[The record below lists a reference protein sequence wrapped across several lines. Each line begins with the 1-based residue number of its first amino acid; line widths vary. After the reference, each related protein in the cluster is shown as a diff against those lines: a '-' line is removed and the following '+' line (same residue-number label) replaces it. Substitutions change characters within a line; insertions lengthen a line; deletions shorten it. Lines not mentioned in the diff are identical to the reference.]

1 MDLSVSPDLNALFCY
16 AVVILL
22 GLITAGREISN
33 RLVNMPS
40 RWIMVNTWLLF
51 FAYWF
56 LPVVLFWLLDRTNA
70 IHDTSLF
77 AAVLIG
83 AGYQQIL
90 SGNAATIRPTGEI
103 SKFWKPFSAW
113 ADHVADGIRNRVAR
127 NDALFIEGL
136 FADVVETEE
145 KQKNLNDLA
154 MAYSTNV
161 SELQKALNA
170 VQAQASVL
178 GADGLLAR
186 RIRVLY
192 EDLKRSAPLTWQ
204 FLLYEK
210 KVISRWFY
218 YWYEKEWRSKAAAT
232 VVATVLIIGAVL
244 GLNRLWTSENLGRYY
259 VWRLAKANA
268 TDVDH
273 FRARQ
278 QLVKYLAQT
287 EMPYRDLTDLLRFGG
302 LPTKTA
308 ENILSL
314 LVETRDSAAAHKAN
328 LPFLL
333 ADSLRTDNPDVR
345 ARIHDVLKYCGDE
358 RKLEIGDL
366 RDWKPSAK
374 DTSTDIDARVKE
386 WKRVWAP
393 PSL

>member
-1 MDLSVSPDLNALFCY
+1 MDLSVSPDVNAFFCY

-22 GLITAGREISN
+22 GLITAGGQVSN
-33 RLVNMPS
+33 RLVNLPS
-40 RWIMVNTWLLF
+40 KWIMVNTWLLF
-51 FAYWF
+51 FAYAF
-56 LPVVLFWLLDRTNA
+56 LPVVLFWVLDRASA

-90 SGNAATIRPTGEI
+90 SGNVATIRLTGDI
-103 SKFWKPFSAW
+103 SKFWQPFSAW
-113 ADHVADGIRNRVAR
+113 ADHVADRVRNRVAR
-127 NDALFIEGL
+127 NDALFIERL
-136 FADVVETEE
+136 LSDVMKNQQ
-145 KQKNLNDLA
+145 KQDLLNELA
-154 MAYSTNV
+154 LAYSIDV
-161 SELQKALNA
+161 PKLQAALAA
-170 VQAQASVL
+170 VTGQAAVL
-178 GADGLLAR
+178 GADGVLVK

-192 EDLKRSAPLTWQ
+192 DDLTRSAPQTWQ
-204 FLLYEK
+204 FLLYQR
-210 KVISRWFY
+210 KVITPWFY
-218 YWYEKEWRSKAAAT
+218 YWYEKEWRSKAAAAA
-232 VVATVLIIGAVL
+232 VAAVLIIGVAL
-244 GLNRLWTSENLGRYY
+244 GLRVLWTPENLGRYY

-268 TDVDH
+268 TDLDH

-287 EMPYRDLTDLLRFGG
+287 ETPYRDLTHLLTFGG
-302 LPTKTA
+302 LPIKTA

-314 LVETRDSAAAHKAN
+314 LVETRDSTAAHKAN

-345 ARIHDVLKYCGDE
+345 ARIHDVLKYCADE

-374 DTSTDIDARVKE
+374 DSSTDIDGRVKE
-386 WKRVWAP
+386 WKEVWAL
-393 PSL
+393 SSS